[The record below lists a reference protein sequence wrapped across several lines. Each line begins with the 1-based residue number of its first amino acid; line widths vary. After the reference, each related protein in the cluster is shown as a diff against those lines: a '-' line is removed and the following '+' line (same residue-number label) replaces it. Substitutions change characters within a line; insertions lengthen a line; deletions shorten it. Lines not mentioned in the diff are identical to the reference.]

1 MHGSSWNVKVRMQLW
16 IDCGCTVHV
25 MALKTANGLEEN
37 PWYYQQQCEVSV
49 KLGCSEHPENSQ
61 IVPVCFVIICL
72 LTLFHL
78 CILAEVLFLKRA
90 SLSVLLVYHCV
101 DFFFWWCWTQDR
113 TITSPKLQKNCHL
126 WWMLLFCSRYFFSHP
141 CTLPLYERLNC
152 GSTGQLL
159 GGHRWIS
166 AAGLVQCVRVTS
178 LSVAFKIKEIRAAET
193 QLYVCFR
200 GDCYC
205 VGQWEEVAF

>member
-1 MHGSSWNVKVRMQLW
+1 MHGSSWNVTVRMQLW

-101 DFFFWWCWTQDR
+101 DFFFLVMLNPRQNHHLSQASKKLPSLMNV
-113 TITSPKLQKNCHL
+113 TIL
-126 WWMLLFCSRYFFSHP
+126 
-141 CTLPLYERLNC
+141 
-152 GSTGQLL
+152 
-159 GGHRWIS
+159 
-166 AAGLVQCVRVTS
+166 
-178 LSVAFKIKEIRAAET
+178 FKIFLLSSMYLALI
-193 QLYVCFR
+193 
-200 GDCYC
+200 
-205 VGQWEEVAF
+205 WEVELW